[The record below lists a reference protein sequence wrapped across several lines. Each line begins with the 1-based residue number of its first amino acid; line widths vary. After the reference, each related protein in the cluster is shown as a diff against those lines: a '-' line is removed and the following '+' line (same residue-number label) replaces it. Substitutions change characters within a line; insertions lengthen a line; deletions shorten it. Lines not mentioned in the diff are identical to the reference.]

1 LEAIKD
7 SMANMQTLAFVR
19 KMPFIKEN
27 FSIVKREIEG
37 AGGGGGGGEAKVWS
51 FTSIVDIVSI
61 LKYANMTVTN

>member
-1 LEAIKD
+1 
-7 SMANMQTLAFVR
+7 MANMQTLAFVR

-37 AGGGGGGGEAKVWS
+37 AGGGEGGEAKVWS